1 MYRWGVPNPLNYWG
15 PKSSARSMPSA
26 TEQDASYLRK
36 VSYVAALA
44 HTPIVK
50 GDLVILI
57 LR

>member
-1 MYRWGVPNPLNYWG
+1 
-15 PKSSARSMPSA
+15 MPSA